1 MNAIAVTNISNSFTY
16 NMAAKINWRM
26 RGTKLRHYRM
36 CTAIADLFI
45 AVAEVRLFGAGEYF
59 PE

>member
-1 MNAIAVTNISNSFTY
+1 
-16 NMAAKINWRM
+16 MAAKINWRM

>member
-1 MNAIAVTNISNSFTY
+1 MSAIAVTNISKSFY
-16 NMAAKINWRM
+16 LQDGGKNQLAYAWNKI
-26 RGTKLRHYRM
+26 TSLST
-36 CTAIADLFI
+36 CTAIADLFV